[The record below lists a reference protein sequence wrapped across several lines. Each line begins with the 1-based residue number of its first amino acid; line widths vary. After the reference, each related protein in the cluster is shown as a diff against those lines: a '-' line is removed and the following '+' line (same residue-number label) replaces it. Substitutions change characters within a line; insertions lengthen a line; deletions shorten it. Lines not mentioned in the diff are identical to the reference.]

1 MAILLLF
8 NNQDLIAYSE
18 IRENTQL
25 NEKELNK
32 TVQSLIDVKMLE
44 QSEQVRFNIKADNP
58 NSHRWLSTSVNW

>member
-8 NNQDLIAYSE
+8 NNQDSMAYNE

-32 TVQSLIDVKMLE
+32 TVQSLVDVKMLE
-44 QSEQVRFNIKADNP
+44 QSEEVCVNLYYSYFSAIL
-58 NSHRWLSTSVNW
+58 LSQF